1 MTTTTIAEMLMER
14 VPGNKDHEFI
24 WYDEDRSLYTGQAA
38 WQKFCTDAKQR
49 YTVLSGETDNCLLLF
64 DDLSAV
70 LFEENQLVSVL
81 VP

>member
-1 MTTTTIAEMLMER
+1 MTIAEMLMER
-14 VPGNKDHEFI
+14 VSGNEDHEFI
-24 WYDEDRSLYTGQAA
+24 WYDEDRSLYTGQEA
-38 WQKFCTDAKQR
+38 WQKCCTDAKQR